1 MCQMVIVELYNTHDC
16 ANTPFWVHGHVLTAC
31 KDKVTVIYC
40 AATGKE
46 R

>member
-1 MCQMVIVELYNTHDC
+1 MCQMVIVELYDMHDC

-31 KDKVTVIYC
+31 KDTVTVIYC